1 MQLGWTG
8 NLLRPRCLASLGHI
22 NVFVGPEPVLTA
34 EKGHREHA
42 LSERRLGL
50 ALRKRLVTQSFSHRC
65 PSLTVQT
72 RASVRH
78 ARDGRTEG
86 WPATYCRRSRS
97 KKSAKPRAAAR
108 GKADTAVGCAH
119 VWLVPNTK
127 RHLLTRC
134 DSGRLRTGRVLVR
147 PTYCL
152 PQLHCPETR
161 SCCVPE
167 GYRRW
172 AESGD
177 KPGSVSVRSTHPF

>member
-1 MQLGWTG
+1 MRGMGAQK
-8 NLLRPRCLASLGHI
+8 
-22 NVFVGPEPVLTA
+22 VGP
-34 EKGHREHA
+34 R
-42 LSERRLGL
+42 
-50 ALRKRLVTQSFSHRC
+50 
-65 PSLTVQT
+65 LTV
-72 RASVRH
+72 
-78 ARDGRTEG
+78 
-86 WPATYCRRSRS
+86 RRSRW
-97 KKSAKPRAAAR
+97 KKSAEPRAAAR

-152 PQLHCPETR
+152 PQPHCPETR
-161 SCCVPE
+161 SCCIPE

-177 KPGSVSVRSTHPF
+177 KPGSYFANSNPAFRIQDGS